1 MLALSSACSVGF
13 SLVGTARAPARP
25 AVSPTARVLVEASAH
40 AASLDALP
48 LGHQRFA
55 ESARV
60 YLHEWELLVKRKG
73 ALGDT
78 LGPRLLAA
86 TLRWG
91 LNTAG
96 DGALLALTSPSA
108 YRIMNEWRRTC
119 FGEVDQLSLTLEEAS
134 LKLARHVEYSCDI
147 ACTRVEHRAKGL
159 MSTFSKA
166 SGRGKRP
173 RDIMG
178 MRLVVPD
185 GASGEEGEDAC
196 YAAMRA
202 CHRLWE
208 STGDFKD
215 YIAFPKENG
224 YRSLHETVRLPCGR
238 LMEVQIRSASMHD
251 HAERGAAAHDR
262 YKHDSYTRVLG
273 ALGGLQVA

>member
-1 MLALSSACSVGF
+1 MLALSSTCTLGF

-25 AVSPTARVLVEASAH
+25 ASSPSSRFLSEASAH
-40 AASLDALP
+40 AASLDEIIVRAP
-48 LGHQRFA
+48 R
-55 ESARV
+55 SARAH
-60 YLHEWELLVKRKG
+60 LHGCKLLLKRKG
-73 ALGDT
+73 ALRES
-78 LGPRLLAA
+78 LGTRLFAG

-91 LNTAG
+91 MQTAG

-108 YRIMNEWRRTC
+108 YRILSEWRRTC

-134 LKLARHVEYSCDI
+134 LKLARHVEYSCDL
-147 ACTRVEHRAKGL
+147 ACTHVEHRAKGL
-159 MSTFSKA
+159 MSTFQKA
-166 SGRGKRP
+166 AGRGKRP
-173 RDIMG
+173 RDFMA
-178 MRLVVPD
+178 MRLVLPD
-185 GASGEEGEDAC
+185 GDKGEEGEAAC

-215 YIAFPKENG
+215 YIAFPKDNG

-251 HAERGAAAHDR
+251 HAERGAAAHAR

-273 ALGGLQVA
+273 ALGGLQMA

>member
-1 MLALSSACSVGF
+1 MLALTSACTGF
-13 SLVGTARAPARP
+13 SLAGTARAPVRAD
-25 AVSPTARVLVEASAH
+25 VSPYSRVLVEASAH
-40 AASLDALP
+40 AASLDAMMP
-48 LGHQRFA
+48 RTERFA
-55 ESARV
+55 EIARAQ
-60 YLHEWELLVKRKG
+60 LHEWELLLKRKG
-73 ALGDT
+73 ALGDS
-78 LGPRLLAA
+78 LGPRLLAG

-91 LNTAG
+91 MQTAG

-134 LKLARHVEYSCDI
+134 LKLARHVEYTCDL

-166 SGRGKRP
+166 AGRGKRP
-173 RDIMG
+173 RDIMA

-185 GASGEEGEDAC
+185 GENGEEGEAAC

-208 STGDFKD
+208 STGEFKD